1 MIKYTVASV
10 FSIYGDSSVR
20 QIYRRNGCFYVKA
33 NKSELTFN
41 SDFVLFDGV
50 VYSEVVKFG
59 DIWLSLCT
67 YY

>member
-10 FSIYGDSSVR
+10 SSIYGDSSMR
-20 QIYRRNGCFYVKA
+20 QIYGYNGCFYVKA
-33 NKSELTFN
+33 NKAELTFN
-41 SDFVLFDGV
+41 SDFFLFDGV
-50 VYSEVVKFG
+50 VYSEVVKLG